1 MSILMTF
8 NGISALLK
16 LEKLLQSRIN
26 IYFCLNFGCENF
38 TFITCIRTLKYMLV
52 YVEVIKLK
60 KTNATFLKQAQ
71 NSIEY
76 YCTRNS
82 WNMAKVDVKHQSF
95 NHSILGLID
104 YYCVQYIKK
113 M

>member
-1 MSILMTF
+1 
-8 NGISALLK
+8 
-16 LEKLLQSRIN
+16 
-26 IYFCLNFGCENF
+26 
-38 TFITCIRTLKYMLV
+38 MLG

-113 M
+113 NVNCHIRMEIDIYL